1 MVNGAGYR
9 SFSSGNVLE
18 VFMRSILFKVGII
31 VFITI
36 SIAVLFGIFDSYN
49 IARREEEEKAL
60 EVAENAALLMSSGS
74 NGELTSFL

>member
-36 SIAVLFGIFDSYN
+36 SIAFLFGIFDSYN

-74 NGELTSFL
+74 NEELTSFL